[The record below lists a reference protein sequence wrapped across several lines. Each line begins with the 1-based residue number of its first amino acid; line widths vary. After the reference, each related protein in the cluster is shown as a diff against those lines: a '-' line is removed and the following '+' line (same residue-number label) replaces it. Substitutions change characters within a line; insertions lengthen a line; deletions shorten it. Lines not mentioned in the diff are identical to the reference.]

1 MDIILENIAT
11 ISEISKIV
19 SNIIVKEQM
28 GIVQFLV
35 TCIALILVVSII
47 EPYIIEALKVLITEK
62 VILKKFLTLE
72 WFCFIVAV
80 ILATIV
86 YLVYILFY
94 VVGLIVT
101 PIDIIKY
108 IVVGILFVILCG
120 AGSQIGYDKILKPI
134 KEIVK
139 ILSKSKK

>member
-1 MDIILENIAT
+1 MNIILENIAT

>member
-19 SNIIVKEQM
+19 SGIIVKEQM

-35 TCIALILVVSII
+35 TCIALVLVVSII
-47 EPYIIEALKVLITEK
+47 EPYFIEALKVLLTEK

-72 WFCFIVAV
+72 WFSFVVSV
-80 ILATIV
+80 IIATIV

-94 VVGLIVT
+94 VIGLIIT
-101 PIDIIKY
+101 PIDIVKY

-134 KEIVK
+134 KEIIK
-139 ILSKSKK
+139 ILTKSKK